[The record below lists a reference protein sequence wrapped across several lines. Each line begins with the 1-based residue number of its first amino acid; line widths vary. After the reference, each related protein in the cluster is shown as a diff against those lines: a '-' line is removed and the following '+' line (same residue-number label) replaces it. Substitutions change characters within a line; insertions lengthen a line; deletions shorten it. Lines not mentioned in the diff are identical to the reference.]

1 MGNYLWCTGLYGNCF
16 MGLNYK
22 KIKMRCKVIGTGF
35 EPVPPKRLVPETS
48 ALDRS
53 ATQPRLVAARAGRF
67 ACIKMHRETKTS
79 DTGNRTPGICV
90 TGRDVTNYTIS
101 DHLEYLGFDPSTS
114 CLLST
119 HASDCANTPW

>member
-1 MGNYLWCTGLYGNCF
+1 M
-16 MGLNYK
+16 
-22 KIKMRCKVIGTGF
+22 IGTGF

-67 ACIKMHRETKTS
+67 ACVKMHRETKTS

-90 TGRDVTNYTIS
+90 TGRDVTNYTMS
-101 DHLEYLGFDPSTS
+101 DEHGSLQRGSNSRP
-114 CLLST
+114 
-119 HASDCANTPW
+119 CAY

>member
-1 MGNYLWCTGLYGNCF
+1 MTSFEVPLDRCGQLFVVHRPVRKLFYGLK
-16 MGLNYK
+16 LK
-22 KIKMRCKVIGTGF
+22 KRIKIKKGAKVIGTGF

-67 ACIKMHRETKTS
+67 ACIKMLRETKTS

-90 TGRDVTNYTIS
+90 TGRDVTNYTNS
-101 DHLEYLGFDPSTS
+101 DS
-114 CLLST
+114 
-119 HASDCANTPW
+119 